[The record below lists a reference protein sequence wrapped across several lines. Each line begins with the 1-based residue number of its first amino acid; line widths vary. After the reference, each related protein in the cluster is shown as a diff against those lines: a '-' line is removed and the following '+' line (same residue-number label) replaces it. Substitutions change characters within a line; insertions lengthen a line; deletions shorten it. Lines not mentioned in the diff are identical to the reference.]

1 LQKKNSLKMTK
12 SMTELT
18 DAISHEAR
26 IATDTDNSLLKLLTY
41 RNVIPGSNTEVAM
54 HRILYTLLAI
64 TAVLLPVASMA
75 QDPSSPAAVNRHHA
89 RDGVIRLY
97 GACGPQN
104 ALRSVADAWERSNVL
119 KVRIICGPEPS
130 WSRQAQ
136 MDADIIWGTSEQ
148 SMTAFLQ
155 SFPSFPSKDVVPI
168 YLRPAIIAVKTGN
181 PRRIEGFED
190 LLQPG
195 IRIVVTEG
203 SGIANTSGTGVWE
216 DIAGRLGKLED
227 IKRFRRNIVA
237 FSTGSGASFK
247 AFQGLD
253 ADAWITWPE
262 WAVDNPKVLQAIP
275 ISSDRSIWRD
285 LNVALSTSA
294 DPQAASFLRFLV
306 SDEAQKL
313 MRSAGYVR

>member
-1 LQKKNSLKMTK
+1 M
-12 SMTELT
+12 
-18 DAISHEAR
+18 
-26 IATDTDNSLLKLLTY
+26 Y
-41 RNVIPGSNTEVAM
+41 
-54 HRILYTLLAI
+54 RILHTLLAFSAI
-64 TAVLLPVASMA
+64 LLPAASMA
-75 QDPSSPAAVNRHHA
+75 QGPSSPAAVNRPLA
-89 RDGVIRLY
+89 GDGVIRLY

-104 ALRSVADAWERSNVL
+104 ALRNVADAWERSNDL

-130 WSRQAQ
+130 WSKQAQ
-136 MDADIIWGTSEQ
+136 VDADIIWGTSEQ

-181 PRRIEGFED
+181 PRRIQRFED
-190 LLQPG
+190 LFQPG

-203 SGIANTSGTGVWE
+203 SGIANTSGTGIWE

-227 IKRFRRNIVA
+227 VKRFRRNIVA

-247 AFQGLD
+247 AFQELD

-285 LNVALSTSA
+285 LNIALSTSA
-294 DPQAASFLRFLV
+294 DPQAESFLRFLV

>member
-1 LQKKNSLKMTK
+1 M
-12 SMTELT
+12 
-18 DAISHEAR
+18 R
-26 IATDTDNSLLKLLTY
+26 
-41 RNVIPGSNTEVAM
+41 
-54 HRILYTLLAI
+54 RILPTLLAF
-64 TAVLLPVASMA
+64 TAILLPAASIA
-75 QDPSSPAAVNRHHA
+75 QGPSSSAAVDRLQA

-104 ALRSVADAWERSNVL
+104 ALRNVADAWERSNGL
-119 KVRIICGPEPS
+119 KVSIICGPEPS

-136 MDADIIWGTSEQ
+136 GDADIIWGTSEQ

-155 SFPSFPSKDVVPI
+155 SFPSFPSKDVLPI

-181 PRRIEGFED
+181 PRRIQSFED

-203 SGIANTSGTGVWE
+203 SGIANTSGTGIWE

-227 IKRFRRNIVA
+227 VKRFRRNIVA
-237 FSTGSGASFK
+237 LSTGSGASFK
-247 AFQGLD
+247 AFQELD

-275 ISSDRSIWRD
+275 ISSDRRIWRD
-285 LNVALSTSA
+285 LNIALSSSA
-294 DPQAASFLRFLV
+294 DPQAGSFLRFLV

-313 MRSAGYVR
+313 MRRAGYVR

>member
-1 LQKKNSLKMTK
+1 
-12 SMTELT
+12 
-18 DAISHEAR
+18 
-26 IATDTDNSLLKLLTY
+26 
-41 RNVIPGSNTEVAM
+41 M
-54 HRILYTLLAI
+54 HRILYTLLAL
-64 TAVLLPVASMA
+64 TTTLFPAASMA
-75 QDPSSPAAVNRHHA
+75 QRHSSPTEVNRHQA

-104 ALRSVADAWERSNVL
+104 ALRKVADTWERSNDL
-119 KVRIICGPEPS
+119 IVRITCGPEPS

-136 MDADIIWGTSEQ
+136 DDADIIWGTSEQ

-181 PRRIEGFED
+181 PRRIQRFED

-203 SGIANTSGTGVWE
+203 SGIANTSGTGIWE

-227 IKRFRRNIVA
+227 VKRFRRNIVA
-237 FSTGSGASFK
+237 FSTGSGASLK
-247 AFQGLD
+247 AFQEHD

-262 WAVDNPKVLQAIP
+262 WVLDNPKVLQAIP

-285 LNVALSTSA
+285 LNIALSTSA
-294 DPQAASFLRFLV
+294 DPQATSFLKFLV
-306 SDEAQKL
+306 SYEAQKL

>member
-1 LQKKNSLKMTK
+1 MNQ
-12 SMTELT
+12 
-18 DAISHEAR
+18 
-26 IATDTDNSLLKLLTY
+26 
-41 RNVIPGSNTEVAM
+41 
-54 HRILYTLLAI
+54 ILNTLLAF
-64 TAVLLPVASMA
+64 TAILVPAASMA
-75 QDPSSPAAVNRHHA
+75 QSAVSPAAINRHQA
-89 RDGVIRLY
+89 RDAVIMLY

-104 ALRSVADAWERSNVL
+104 ALRNVADAWERSNNL

-130 WSRQAQ
+130 WTRQAQ
-136 MDADIIWGTSEQ
+136 VNADIIWGTSEQ

-181 PRRIEGFED
+181 PRRIQRFED

-227 IKRFRRNIVA
+227 VKRFRRNIVS

-247 AFQGLD
+247 AFQKLD

-262 WAVDNPKVLQAIP
+262 WAVDHPKVLQAIP
-275 ISSDRSIWRD
+275 ISSERSIWRD
-285 LNVALSTSA
+285 LNLALSTSA
-294 DPQAASFLRFLV
+294 DPQAESYIRFLV

>member
-1 LQKKNSLKMTK
+1 MIKFMMKLAHRISPVRRSVATAARPLLSLFPASRCQHDSKTQV
-12 SMTELT
+12 
-18 DAISHEAR
+18 
-26 IATDTDNSLLKLLTY
+26 ATD
-41 RNVIPGSNTEVAM
+41 
-54 HRILYTLLAI
+54 RILHAILAMSAI
-64 TAVLLPVASMA
+64 LLPTASVMA
-75 QDPSSPAAVNRHHA
+75 QGQSSSALINRSQA

-104 ALRSVADAWERSNVL
+104 ALRQVADAWERSNSL
-119 KVRIICGPEPS
+119 KVRIVCGPEPS
-130 WSRQAQ
+130 WSPQAQ
-136 MDADIIWGTSEQ
+136 LDADIIWGTSEQ

-155 SFPSFPSKDVVPI
+155 SFPSFPSNDVVPI

-181 PRRIEGFED
+181 PRRIQRFED

-203 SGIANTSGTGVWE
+203 SGVANTSGTGLWE
-216 DIAGRLGKLED
+216 DLAGRLGNLED
-227 IKRFRRNIVA
+227 VKRFRRNIVD

-247 AFQGLD
+247 AFQRLD

-275 ISSDRSIWRD
+275 ISRDRSIWRD

-294 DPQAASFLRFLV
+294 DPEAQSFLRFLV
-306 SDEAQKL
+306 SNEAQQL

>member
-1 LQKKNSLKMTK
+1 MTK
-12 SMTELT
+12 STT
-18 DAISHEAR
+18 KS
-26 IATDTDNSLLKLLTY
+26 ATFIFHLLRGLSGASCINPSRLKLQNIST
-41 RNVIPGSNTEVAM
+41 NSNTQVVM
-54 HRILYTLLAI
+54 HPILRILLAFSA
-64 TAVLLPVASMA
+64 TMLPAASMG
-75 QDPSSPAAVNRHHA
+75 QDSSSPAVVNRLQA

-104 ALRSVADAWERSNVL
+104 ALRNVADAWERSNDM
-119 KVRIICGPEPS
+119 KVKILCGPEPS

-136 MDADIIWGTSEQ
+136 IDADIIWGTSEQ

-155 SFPSFPSKDVVPI
+155 SFPSFQSKDVAPI

-181 PRRIEGFED
+181 PRRIQRFED

-195 IRIVVTEG
+195 TRIVVTEG
-203 SGIANTSGTGVWE
+203 SGIANTSGSGVWE
-216 DIAGRLGKLED
+216 DIAGRLGNLED
-227 IKRFRRNIVA
+227 VKRFRGNIVA

-247 AFQGLD
+247 DFQKLD

-262 WAVDNPKVLQAIP
+262 WVVDNPKVLEAIP

-285 LNVALSTSA
+285 LNIALSNSA

-313 MRSAGYVR
+313 MRNAGYVR

>member
-1 LQKKNSLKMTK
+1 
-12 SMTELT
+12 
-18 DAISHEAR
+18 
-26 IATDTDNSLLKLLTY
+26 
-41 RNVIPGSNTEVAM
+41 M
-54 HRILYTLLAI
+54 HRILHTLLAF
-64 TAVLLPVASMA
+64 TVTLVPALTMA
-75 QDPSSPAAVNRHHA
+75 QGSSSPAAADSHQP

-104 ALRSVADAWERSNVL
+104 ALRKVADAWERNNDL
-119 KVRIICGPEPS
+119 KVRIICGPERS
-130 WSRQAQ
+130 WSKQAQ
-136 MDADIIWGTSEQ
+136 LDADIIWGTSEQ

-155 SFPSFPSKDVVPI
+155 SFPRFSSKDVEPI
-168 YLRPAIIAVKTGN
+168 YLRPAIIAVKAGN
-181 PRRIEGFED
+181 PSRIQGFED

-203 SGIANTSGTGVWE
+203 SGIANTSGTGIWE

-227 IKRFRRNIVA
+227 VKRFRRNIVA

-247 AFQGLD
+247 AFKEFD

-262 WAVDNPKVLQAIP
+262 WVIDNPKVLQAIP
-275 ISSDRSIWRD
+275 ISSNRSIWRD
-285 LNVALSTSA
+285 LNVALSSSA
-294 DPQAASFLRFLV
+294 DPQAAFFLRFLV

>member
-1 LQKKNSLKMTK
+1 MY
-12 SMTELT
+12 
-18 DAISHEAR
+18 R
-26 IATDTDNSLLKLLTY
+26 ILRALLTLTT
-41 RNVIPGSNTEVAM
+41 IMLPAAS
-54 HRILYTLLAI
+54 LA
-64 TAVLLPVASMA
+64 
-75 QDPSSPAAVNRHHA
+75 QGQSSPAAVIRHQA

-104 ALRSVADAWERSNVL
+104 ALRNVADAWERSNDL
-119 KVRIICGPEPS
+119 RVRITCGPEPT

-136 MDADIIWGTSEQ
+136 VDADIIWGTSEQ

-181 PRRIEGFED
+181 PRRIQRFED

-203 SGIANTSGTGVWE
+203 SGIANTSGTGTWE
-216 DIAGRLGKLED
+216 DIAGRLGNLED
-227 IKRFRRNIVA
+227 VKSFRRNIVA

-247 AFQGLD
+247 AFKELD

-262 WAVDNPKVLQAIP
+262 WVVDNPKVLQEIP

-285 LNVALSTSA
+285 LNIASNLNVYGRVFRIVDA
-294 DPQAASFLRFLV
+294 DDFTKRF
-306 SDEAQKL
+306 
-313 MRSAGYVR
+313 Y